1 MKKRRIIQIFL
12 LFSIFFLILF
22 IYFPITEKK
31 IKKEFLIENKTIITT
46 YESTKNIIEK
56 ANFVTRND
64 NGILFEIN
72 SDTAMTLANDPE
84 INYME
89 NVNANITFLN
99 GEKIFIKSDRANFSQ
114 FSSNSYFEGNIIIY
128 YNENTILCENLDI
141 NITEILISLYNN
153 IEFIDLEKIV
163 YADQMNINLIN
174 KQTKV
179 FMFDQNKKVKT
190 VIKN

>member
-128 YNENTILCENLDI
+128 YNENTILCENLDV
-141 NITEILISLYNN
+141 NITENLISLYNN